1 MTKEQLEERNMGER
15 REEVLSSMKWI
26 KKKLMGEKNAS
37 T

>member
-15 REEVLSSMKWI
+15 REEVPIMKWI
-26 KKKLMGEKNAS
+26 KKKQMGEKNAS